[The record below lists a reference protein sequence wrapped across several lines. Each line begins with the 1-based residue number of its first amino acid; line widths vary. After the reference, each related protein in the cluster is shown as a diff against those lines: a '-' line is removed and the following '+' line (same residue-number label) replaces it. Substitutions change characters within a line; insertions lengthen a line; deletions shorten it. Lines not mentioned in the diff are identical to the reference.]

1 MAARSPT
8 PEGLEADERPFLRSK
23 PDHRPLLVEN
33 LRDTAMEK
41 HQLSTGSS
49 MSTDTEAAEPSQP
62 MRIPGS
68 SPCLTAATPFGQAH
82 CPASPAHTSSVP
94 LMKPTGDV
102 MGLDLSSEDD
112 DDVEDSDQ
120 FDVMGEDEDMEEPD
134 NLLDSDDDDDDDD
147 DEDDAAGL
155 QRDRVPLQQFLRLF
169 QGGVA
174 RGRASATSNDELITN
189 LKQTGVLSNEKV
201 AEAMRA
207 CPRKAFLPGNYQREA
222 YIDAPVRLEEQGF
235 NVSAPHMH
243 AVCLEA
249 LDLKPG
255 LRVLDIGSG
264 CGIITC
270 AAAYLVG
277 ATGSAVGIDI
287 KASAITLARKSVGR
301 MINDTNLAWPSTPQ
315 GPARMMFER
324 HNAFM
329 PSRRHQ
335 GKYDR
340 VHAGASCHPDRLQV
354 LLDLLKPEGGIL
366 VTPVT
371 PADMRVFTKT
381 PEGVSSKLLSQVRYS
396 DLEVPS
402 DAEIMVAQLH
412 LERKQ
417 RIHVPAPSSSFAD
430 DIQTIHGE
438 GASSADSNASSSSA
452 IDAARF
458 HKSMKRSSSDG
469 IRHCKRTSS
478 SDGSRAS
485 KWGGYLKTFMSCSG
499 GGKNVMEAGLTG
511 GQRMIKQRPTIDLAQ
526 LGAPDAALTGSSF
539 SLPVHSAVMRAR
551 CEAFRARCESGMR
564 DAEASNIPVP
574 EQFSQEALRAFVNYV
589 YQDWLDA
596 RIGPDMAVEVV
607 HVAQYFGC
615 PRLSALCEVILVKG
629 LKAGDPQDPDVV
641 EASVSCLALADEA
654 ALPHLKAVALDFILS
669 NHAAVMACSAY
680 STLNR
685 QQLHLIASQAC
696 AQHARMTDLVMQLAA
711 QSRAKPPESP

>member
-1 MAARSPT
+1 M
-8 PEGLEADERPFLRSK
+8 GLE
-23 PDHRPLLVEN
+23 
-33 LRDTAMEK
+33 M
-41 HQLSTGSS
+41 
-49 MSTDTEAAEPSQP
+49 
-62 MRIPGS
+62 
-68 SPCLTAATPFGQAH
+68 
-82 CPASPAHTSSVP
+82 
-94 LMKPTGDV
+94 
-102 MGLDLSSEDD
+102 SSEEDD
-112 DDVEDSDQ
+112 ELEDEDQ
-120 FDVMGEDEDMEEPD
+120 FDMAEEDEDMAEED
-134 NLLDSDDDDDDDD
+134 DVLDSDEED
-147 DEDDAAGL
+147 DEDDGAGN

-169 QGGVA
+169 HGGVV
-174 RGRASATSNDELITN
+174 RGRASASNNEELITN
-189 LKQTGVLSNEKV
+189 LKQTGVLSNDKV

-207 CPRKAFLPGNYQREA
+207 CPRKAFLPASYHREA

-264 CGIITC
+264 CGLVTC

-277 ATGSAVGIDI
+277 ATGAVVGIDI
-287 KASAITLARKSVGR
+287 KPSAIVLARKSVCR

-315 GPARMMFER
+315 GPARLMFER

-340 VHAGASCHPDRLQV
+340 VHSGASCHPDRLPV

-366 VTPVT
+366 VTPVS

-381 PEGVSSKLLSQVRYS
+381 PEGISTKLLSQVRYS

-417 RIHVPAPSSSFAD
+417 RIHVPAPCSTFAD
-430 DIQTIHGE
+430 DIQAIHGE
-438 GASSADSNASSSSA
+438 GPSSADSNASSSSA
-452 IDAARF
+452 VEAARF

-469 IRHCKRTSS
+469 IRHTKRSSS

-485 KWGGYLKTFMSCSG
+485 KWGGYFKTFMSCSG
-499 GGKNVMEAGLTG
+499 SGKNVMEESLTG
-511 GQRMIKQRPTIDLAQ
+511 GRRMIKPRPTIDLAQ
-526 LGAPDAALTGSSF
+526 LGAPDAALTGSGF

-564 DAEASNIPVP
+564 DADASSIPVP
-574 EQFSQEALRAFVNYV
+574 EQFSQEAVRAFVNYV
-589 YQDWLDA
+589 YQDWLDG
-596 RIGPDMAVEVV
+596 RTGPDMAVEVV

-641 EASVSCLALADEA
+641 EASVNCLALADEA
-654 ALPHLKAVALDFILS
+654 TLPYLRAVALDFILS
-669 NHAAVMACSAY
+669 HHMAVMACPAY
-680 STLNR
+680 ASLNR
-685 QQLHLIASQAC
+685 QQLHLIATQAC
-696 AQHARMTDLVMQLAA
+696 TQHARVTDLVLQLAA
-711 QSRAKPPESP
+711 QSRATPSESP